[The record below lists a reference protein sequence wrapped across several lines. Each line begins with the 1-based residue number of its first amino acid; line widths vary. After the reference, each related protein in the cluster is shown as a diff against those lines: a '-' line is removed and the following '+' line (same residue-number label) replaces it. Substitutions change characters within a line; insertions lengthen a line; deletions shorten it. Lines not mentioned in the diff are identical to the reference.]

1 MPHRFTRRTVVKHG
15 LGLAVALG
23 LAPAAALAQDN
34 AAAIRPK
41 EGDLLIRVDDR
52 ALTPLTPDDVQAGA
66 AQLMAW
72 AMDPMDKT
80 VRSGSRLN
88 RVLLVRFDESALK
101 PETKT
106 RAAAGVVAYTA
117 ICTHTGCDVTD
128 WLPDGLLYCPCH
140 FTKYDPRD
148 GAAVIDGPAP
158 RPLPALPLKIVD
170 GKLAVAGPFTA
181 RVAFQQE

>member
-1 MPHRFTRRTVVKHG
+1 MPHRLTRRTVVKHG
-15 LGLAVALG
+15 LGFGVTLS
-23 LAPAAALAQDN
+23 LAPAAVFAQDN

-41 EGDLLIRVDDR
+41 EGDLLIRVDDP
-52 ALTPLTPDDVQAGA
+52 ALTPLTPDDVKTGA
-66 AQLMAW
+66 AQMMAW
-72 AMDPMDKT
+72 AMDAMDKT

-88 RVLLVRFDESALK
+88 RVLLVRLDEGTLK
-101 PETKT
+101 PDTKA
-106 RAAAGVVAYTA
+106 RAAAGIVAYTA

-128 WLPDGLLYCPCH
+128 WLPEGLLYCPCH
-140 FTKYDPRD
+140 FTKYDPKD

-170 GKLAVAGPFTA
+170 GRLTVAGPFTA